1 MAQYDA
7 YDNPN
12 AAQRAAFP
20 YFVVLQSD
28 QLSQFSTRLAMPLS
42 RAVVPKGVLPRRL
55 SESLDVGGERL
66 FLAPQLCAAL
76 PDKLLRRPVMSLKA
90 HASVF
95 ADALDAVIS
104 GV

>member
-7 YDNPN
+7 YPNPT
-12 AAQRAAFP
+12 AAQREAFP

-28 QLSQFSTRLAMPLS
+28 QLSQFSTRLAMPLARS
-42 RAVVPKGVLPRRL
+42 SLPPAALPRRL
-55 SESLDVGGERL
+55 SQTVDVGGERL

-76 PDKLLRRPVMSLKA
+76 PARLLRKPVASLKSVA
-90 HASVF
+90 AVF
-95 ADALDAVIS
+95 ADALDAVVS